1 MPGKEST
8 IFDPKSVSATDDH
21 SEETNT
27 VLTATKEKQCQ
38 IHEEEKVNKTQEVWE
53 IFLEKLSEEGLT
65 FQDISDCEEKAK
77 YIGSLGFSLGK
88 TAVITTR
95 WNREVKGKN
104 TTEAKKE
111 SEIKE
116 LIFQNKRETM

>member
-38 IHEEEKVNKTQEVWE
+38 IHEEEKVNKPQEVWE
-53 IFLEKLSEEGLT
+53 KFLKKLSEEGLT
-65 FQDISDCEEKAK
+65 FQDISDCEDKTEYLKC
-77 YIGSLGFSLGK
+77 LGFDPGSGALIPERRRSLPRDGG
-88 TAVITTR
+88 V
-95 WNREVKGKN
+95 
-104 TTEAKKE
+104 
-111 SEIKE
+111 S
-116 LIFQNKRETM
+116 